1 MISISE
7 IQGVRR
13 YYEPIGCSMAISYH
27 ICLTT
32 DDYSTWYPIKSSTKQ
47 SEKDIE
53 KAIHLPARNHRKS
66 LRLSPKAAN
75 ALVPEK
81 ARTLCLDV
89 SLLLGLVAFWDD

>member
-27 ICLTT
+27 IFLTT

-53 KAIHLPARNHRKS
+53 KAIHLPARNHQKS

-89 SLLLGLVAFWDD
+89 SLLLGLVAG